1 MLAPVTS
8 LGFIGFGGFWEWF
21 LILTIGILLF
31 GRNLPDVGRQL
42 GKTLGELRRHVDQ
55 FKAELHRDESLREAT
70 KGLKEASRDLRGAGD
85 SLRDLKR
92 TANPVSDIP
101 TPKSVFDD
109 LARSART
116 SELPNQPAAGT
127 TTNGSAPESS
137 ASEGSAPE
145 DRAPES
151 GSAPSAPAE

>member
-70 KGLKEASRDLRGAGD
+70 KGLKDASRDLRGAGQ
-85 SLRDLKR
+85 SLRDLKSS
-92 TANPVSDIP
+92 ANPVSDIP
-101 TPKSVFDD
+101 TPKSMFDD

-116 SELPNQPAAGT
+116 SELPASPAPEGTANGT
-127 TTNGSAPESS
+127 TPTSAPETGGDTSPT
-137 ASEGSAPE
+137 E
-145 DRAPES
+145 
-151 GSAPSAPAE
+151 